1 MGTPC
6 DCETSH
12 TVCARV
18 SLVFQLERQ
27 CQDLHSEWQVSR
39 IQSVKLKITNEE
51 LLQELNHTTQEL
63 TMAQEQLTILQ
74 EQASR
79 LQQEREM

>member
-1 MGTPC
+1 MSP
-6 DCETSH
+6 
-12 TVCARV
+12 
-18 SLVFQLERQ
+18 VFQLEHQ
-27 CQDLHSEWQVSR
+27 CQDLHSERQVSR
-39 IQSVKLKITNEE
+39 IESVKLKITNEE